1 MTGRTV
7 YLPEGKWIDY
17 QTEKVYEGGWHR
29 IEAGSLPIIML
40 VRDGSVLPHL
50 KLAQSTSE
58 MDWSKMNLKVY
69 SADKKQAEGLICLPT
84 DNRIQVVK
92 VDCGKAKPQLLNQVE
107 GTSLNF

>member
-1 MTGRTV
+1 
-7 YLPEGKWIDY
+7 
-17 QTEKVYEGGWHR
+17 
-29 IEAGSLPIIML
+29 
-40 VRDGSVLPHL
+40 
-50 KLAQSTSE
+50 

-107 GTSLNF
+107 GTSLNFRYGRERDIVTNICATMVAQMCHYYGTAVPLCWHRIVSRVFSPDML

>member
-1 MTGRTV
+1 M
-7 YLPEGKWIDY
+7 
-17 QTEKVYEGGWHR
+17 YEGGWHR

-58 MDWSKMNLKVY
+58 MYWSRMSLKVY

-92 VDCGKAKPQLLNQVE
+92 VDCRKAKPQLLNQVE

>member
-1 MTGRTV
+1 
-7 YLPEGKWIDY
+7 
-17 QTEKVYEGGWHR
+17 
-29 IEAGSLPIIML
+29 
-40 VRDGSVLPHL
+40 
-50 KLAQSTSE
+50 

>member
-1 MTGRTV
+1 
-7 YLPEGKWIDY
+7 
-17 QTEKVYEGGWHR
+17 
-29 IEAGSLPIIML
+29 ML
-40 VRDGSVLPHL
+40 VRDGSVIPHL

-92 VDCGKAKPQLLNQVE
+92 VDCRKAKPQLLNQVE

>member
-1 MTGRTV
+1 
-7 YLPEGKWIDY
+7 
-17 QTEKVYEGGWHR
+17 
-29 IEAGSLPIIML
+29 ML

-58 MDWSKMNLKVY
+58 MDWSRMSLKVY

-92 VDCGKAKPQLLNQVE
+92 VDCRKAKPQLLNQVE